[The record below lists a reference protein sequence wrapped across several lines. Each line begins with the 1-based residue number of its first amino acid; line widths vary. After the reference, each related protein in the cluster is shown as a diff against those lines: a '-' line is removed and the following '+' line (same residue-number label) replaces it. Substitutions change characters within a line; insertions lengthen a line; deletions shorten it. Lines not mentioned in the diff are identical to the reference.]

1 MIWALSIYAAV
12 ITLLFARAFYM
23 VAGLVQAMEYDRDV
37 LQKLLKSNADLRAAI
52 RNLPTPSKDIKL

>member
-23 VAGLVQAMEYDRDV
+23 VAVLVQAMEYDRDV